1 MILLGT
7 ELRPPGERGRD
18 QVVGLAADAG
28 FDGLAIGAWYRRE
41 EALHLVTLAAASRLA
56 VAVAGAPLLERP
68 LGPGKRLPF
77 LGSLEDPEE
86 RRAAAELI
94 ATTIAAASPLG
105 IGTFTISLGDVGLA
119 VAPERLARSFRRGE
133 MDEDEPGGEALAAAL
148 DERRARSA
156 GITDGCRAGLDLVI
170 PAAERTGVTL
180 AIELPAGPWGAPSPR
195 EAALLLDEYR
205 EAPLGVVWD
214 QARMSVLRRLGA
226 APSPE
231 RAARLRAGTR
241 LWRASEAVGVEIGFL
256 PGQGEPPDE
265 TAAIPASERR
275 VPVVVTG
282 RPDSTLDELRR
293 ARALTRPLPTPP
305 SGTPNGR

>member
-7 ELRPPGERGRD
+7 ELRPPGDRGRD

-28 FDGLAIGAWYRRE
+28 FDGLAIGGWYRRE
-41 EALHLVTLAAASRLA
+41 EVIHLVTLAAASRLT
-56 VAVAGAPLLERP
+56 VPVAGAPLLERP

-86 RRAAAELI
+86 RRAAAELV
-94 ATTIAAASPLG
+94 ATAIAAVSPLG
-105 IGTFTISLGDVGLA
+105 IRTFTISLGDVGLG
-119 VAPERLARSFRRGE
+119 VAPERLARGFRRRE

-148 DERRARSA
+148 EERRARSP
-156 GITDGCRAGLDLVI
+156 GITDGCRAGLDLII
-170 PAAERTGVTL
+170 PAAERAGVTL

-195 EAALLLDEYR
+195 EAVLLLDEYR

-214 QARMSVLRRLGA
+214 QARMSVLGRLGA

-231 RAARLRAGTR
+231 RAERLRAGTR
-241 LWRASEAVGVEIGFL
+241 LWRASEAVGIEIGFL
-256 PGQGEPPDE
+256 PGQGETADE
-265 TAAIPASERR
+265 AAALPRIERE

-282 RPDSTLDELRR
+282 RRDSTLDEVRHAL
-293 ARALTRPLPTPP
+293 ALTRPLAKAT
-305 SGTPNGR
+305 SAAKT

>member
-7 ELRPPGERGRD
+7 EVRPPGDRGRD
-18 QVVGLAADAG
+18 QVVGLASDAG
-28 FDGLAIGAWYRRE
+28 FDGLAMGGWYRRE
-41 EALHLVTLAAASRLA
+41 EALHLITLAAASRLA
-56 VAVAGAPLLERP
+56 VPVAAAPLLERP

-77 LGSLEDPEE
+77 LASLEDPEE
-86 RRAAAELI
+86 RRAAAELV

-119 VAPERLARSFRRGE
+119 VAPERLVRSFRRGE

-148 DERRARSA
+148 EERRARSP

-214 QARMSVLRRLGA
+214 QARMSVLRRLGVG
-226 APSPE
+226 PNLE
-231 RAARLRAGTR
+231 RAERLRAGTR
-241 LWRASEAVGVEIGFL
+241 LWRAGEAVGVEIGYL
-256 PGQGEPPDE
+256 PGQGETADAA
-265 TAAIPASERR
+265 AAIPGTERA

-282 RPDSTLDELRR
+282 RRDSTLDEVRR
-293 ARALTRPLPTPP
+293 ALVLTRPTAKAA
-305 SGTPNGR
+305 SGSGG